1 MNGSMAMLLGAISLG
16 QGGVALADA
25 KFEHLAVRVEQN
37 ATDNDFEI
45 VFEASGGDTGFAALK
60 VTAPDGRVVIDFK
73 SPGTKLGMRSFRFE
87 TPEPKSLSGLQAD
100 FPAGAYTFTANTTTG
115 MGVSGTAQL
124 SHKLPG
130 LVTAVRP
137 RDGDQ
142 NVAVKGLQLQWQAP
156 KGLAA
161 CNVTIEHDMSG
172 VKVVQATLPGSAVAF
187 TVPDALLLAD
197 TKYKVSIGTVGPDGN
212 GAYVESAFKTSKK

>member
-1 MNGSMAMLLGAISLG
+1 MKWSVAVLLGAMQLAWAG
-16 QGGVALADA
+16 LAQADA

-45 VFEASGGDTGFAALK
+45 VFEATGGDTGFATLK
-60 VTAPDGRVVIDFK
+60 VTAPDGRIVIDFR
-73 SPGTKLGMRSFRFE
+73 SPGAKLGMRSFRLE

-130 LVTAVRP
+130 LATAVRP

-142 NVAVKGLQLQWQAP
+142 NVPVNGMQLQWQAP

-161 CNVTIEHDMSG
+161 CNITIEHDMSG

-187 TVPDALLLAD
+187 IVPDALLLAD